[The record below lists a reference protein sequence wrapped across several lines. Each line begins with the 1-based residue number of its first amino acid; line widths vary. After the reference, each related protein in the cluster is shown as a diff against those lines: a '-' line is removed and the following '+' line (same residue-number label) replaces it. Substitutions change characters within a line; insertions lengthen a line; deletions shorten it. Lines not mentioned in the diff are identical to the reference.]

1 MTAIAAPSPHQHSAV
16 TAPPPTRA
24 GADMATK
31 PGRIRRKGSL
41 LVLPSAATGEGKRLR
56 EFRAGLIAHTGG
68 SPSLVQ
74 LALIDR
80 ATVLQHHL
88 TTFDRKAA
96 ADGGLSAG

>member
-1 MTAIAAPSPHQHSAV
+1 MNCEDTKILLHALIDGELDAGHAREVEAHIASC
-16 TAPPPTRA
+16 A
-24 GADMATK
+24 GCA
-31 PGRIRRKGSL
+31 
-41 LVLPSAATGEGKRLR
+41 ERLR